1 MKTLAD
7 FKRYLATPDAQL
19 NMIELSYNGV
29 DKPVKDWGFRR
40 VAKLQT
46 NSVALATPTLASG
59 KSWLDFGKAS
69 EWTFNEANKSAV
81 NESNGTRITYL
92 WI

>member
-7 FKRYLATPDAQL
+7 FKRYLATPDARL
-19 NMIELSYNGV
+19 ELIELSYNGI
-29 DKPVKDWGFRR
+29 DKPVKDRGFRA

-46 NSVALATPTLASG
+46 NSVALATPTNKSG

-69 EWTFNEANKSAV
+69 EWTFNEANKSAIY
-81 NESNGTRITYL
+81 ESRGTKLTYL
-92 WI
+92 WL